1 MGKQIDMYSLAD
13 LMKKI
18 AETVNGN
25 PVPIE
30 GFNAIYQF
38 DITGEDGGEYQLH
51 FQDGKAAVTEGSEH
65 PADCTLVMSLASFH
79 LFMLGKLN
87 GTMAF
92 MTGKLKM
99 KGDIGKALKIE
110 SILKQ
115 YNVKDA
121 L

>member
-1 MGKQIDMYSLAD
+1 MGKQIEAYSLGE

-18 AETVNGN
+18 EENVNGN
-25 PVPIE
+25 PGPIE

-38 DITGEDGGEYQLH
+38 DITGDDGGAYQLH
-51 FQDGKAAVTEGSEH
+51 FQDGKATVTEGTEP

-92 MTGKLKM
+92 MTGKLKI

-115 YNVKDA
+115 YNVKDT